1 MTEAS
6 NKLAIDCGCGI
17 HFLVPTTARGRS
29 VLCPACGASNHV
41 PAETTDVTPPPA
53 PGHPIARTI
62 HSFGAG
68 RLCPNCTDSLAA
80 GTVVCA
86 RCGFNT
92 NTGALT
98 SAADRPAIEEVV
110 DEADRDPEPLIHRE
124 VISTERGYWLLGFA
138 LAAVG
143 AILGGAIWYM
153 VFIAVGAEIV
163 WAGVVTGGLAGAGAS
178 VAARGRYM
186 SLRIASACLAIG
198 AIVAARYFLF
208 LMLSLQRH
216 RMPDGYRLIRFS
228 DFFSGRDVLWITL
241 TLCAAMGV
249 SGFGRRHQV

>member
-1 MTEAS
+1 MRQSACGEGGRRSTTAAPWPRRS
-6 NKLAIDCGCGI
+6 IAVRAPGGPVDPVAVAIDGDGL
-17 HFLVPTTARGRS
+17 FP
-29 VLCPACGASNHV
+29 
-41 PAETTDVTPPPA
+41 
-53 PGHPIARTI
+53 
-62 HSFGAG
+62 
-68 RLCPNCTDSLAA
+68 
-80 GTVVCA
+80 
-86 RCGFNT
+86 
-92 NTGALT
+92 
-98 SAADRPAIEEVV
+98 
-110 DEADRDPEPLIHRE
+110 
-124 VISTERGYWLLGFA
+124 FA